1 MISITLSP
9 DDSTSLNEK
18 SEDNST
24 TLSPDTETTE
34 SLEASDG
41 LNPRHT
47 RTAILTRALTTLTP
61 DITTKV
67 NETAINYDNSTTE
80 SQETNHRKCKGFR

>member
-1 MISITLSP
+1 MISTTLSP

-18 SEDNST
+18 GEDNST

-41 LNPRHT
+41 LNPRHARAT
-47 RTAILTRALTTLTP
+47 ILTRALTTLNT
-61 DITTKV
+61 
-67 NETAINYDNSTTE
+67 DNSTTE
-80 SQETNHRKCKGFR
+80 SQETNHIKYKGFR